1 MPSSVTQRSAWMV
14 TSYPIGDSGRRSK
27 QVKSLVLV
35 LFESTSVVNPGVR
48 FYSNTS
54 GDSVS
59 ECWTPHLRFPV
70 NQHKGTSMF
79 LATLYKASFSSSFQT
94 RSNQHLRQIH

>member
-14 TSYPIGDSGRRSK
+14 TRYPIGDSGGRSK

-48 FYSNTS
+48 FYS
-54 GDSVS
+54 
-59 ECWTPHLRFPV
+59 TPAETACQNVGLHISDFR
-70 NQHKGTSMF
+70 
-79 LATLYKASFSSSFQT
+79 
-94 RSNQHLRQIH
+94 